1 MKAISEKELIRI
13 LIENGYELVRQSK
26 HQIYSNGITELPIPR
41 CGKSLSILTCKSILK
56 RASIVVEEKQLK
68 NFLIY

>member
-13 LIENGYELVRQSK
+13 LIANGFELVRQSK

-41 CGKSLSILTCKSILK
+41 CRKKLSTLTCKSILK
-56 RASIVVEEKQLK
+56 RAGIVIEG
-68 NFLIY
+68 IT